1 VPDRRDPDRQGLLG
15 VVDGALTL
23 ATAPAVETAANLLVD
38 LDGARLRL
46 SSVGGPVFIEIE
58 QFREAV
64 RIVRTEDETLERLD
78 ATLRTGGYTAEVY
91 VGETQVALLGV
102 GADPG
107 RVSRWLGDGR
117 TELLA
122 TGVCAAALRQP

>member
-1 VPDRRDPDRQGLLG
+1 VLG
-15 VVDGALTL
+15 AVDGALT
-23 ATAPAVETAANLLVD
+23 AAVAPPVEAVGNLLVD

-46 SSVGGPVFIEIE
+46 PSVAGPVHIEIE
-58 QFREAV
+58 RLREAV
-64 RIVRTEDETLERLD
+64 RIVRTEGATLERLD
-78 ATLRTGGYTAEVY
+78 ATLRTGGYTAVVY
-91 VGETQVALLGV
+91 VGETRVALLGA

-122 TGVCAAALRQP
+122 AGVCAAAVRDP

>member
-1 VPDRRDPDRQGLLG
+1 MPDRRGPDRQGLLG
-15 VVDGALTL
+15 VVDGALTM
-23 ATAPAVETAANLLVD
+23 ATAPAVEAAANLLVD

-46 SSVGGPVFIEIE
+46 PSVGGPVHIEIE
-58 QFREAV
+58 RFREAA
-64 RIVRTEDETLERLD
+64 RIVRAEGETLERLD

-91 VGETQVALLGV
+91 VGETRVALLGV

-122 TGVCAAALRQP
+122 RGVVAAAVRRR

>member
-1 VPDRRDPDRQGLLG
+1 MPDRRDPDRQGILG
-15 VVDGALTL
+15 AVDGALTM

-38 LDGARLRL
+38 LDDARLRL
-46 SSVGGPVFIEIE
+46 RSVGGPVHIEIDR
-58 QFREAV
+58 FREAV
-64 RIVRTEDETLERLD
+64 RIVRTEGATLERLD
-78 ATLRTGGYTAEVY
+78 ATLRAGGYTAAVY
-91 VGETQVALLGV
+91 VGETRVALLGV

-122 TGVCAAALRQP
+122 RGVVTAAVRHR